1 MASAERRRS
10 LRGVRGFATVE
21 ALVALV
27 ILALVLA
34 MTAQSLLSTTALSIA
49 ASARAEAGAIAAQ
62 LLDRGFSAGCATALG
77 TEKATLATKIEKG
90 CGWPQLGDSGPLAF
104 CVVTT
109 AAALKRGLSST
120 PRPCSPLGS
129 TANPQHY
136 AAELFSTWEAGGTT
150 PTTGRQPLGI
160 EETAVV
166 SWTPGAGATGA
177 PPAASQVL
185 VTSRYEAT
193 PSGPVALHAPG
204 DGGIVV
210 EGLNPV
216 AYPKAGPPMPS
227 APEGANGKPAGVV
240 ALTPT
245 AGGATIV
252 RYADATGDVWFPFLP
267 PVIPGHPGGSYQLL
281 VNDARL
287 TQATVRAGQTTTVT
301 A

>member
-1 MASAERRRS
+1 MASDERRRS
-10 LRGVRGFATVE
+10 LRGERGFATVE

-34 MTAQSLLSTTALSIA
+34 MTAQSLLTSTALSIA
-49 ASARAEAGAIAAQ
+49 ATARAEAGTIAAQ

-77 TEKATLATKIEKG
+77 TEKTTLARKIETG
-90 CGWPQLGDSGPLAF
+90 CGWSPLGDSGPLAF
-104 CVVTT
+104 CV
-109 AAALKRGLSST
+109 APGSST
-120 PRPCSPLGS
+120 PRPCSALGS

-136 AAELFSTWEAGGTT
+136 AAEVFSTWEAGGAT

-166 SWTPGAGATGA
+166 SWTPGAGAIRT
-177 PPAASQVL
+177 PSAANQVL
-185 VTSRYEAT
+185 VASRYEAT
-193 PSGPVALHAPG
+193 PSGPIALHAPG

-216 AYPKAGPPMPS
+216 AYPKAGAPMPS
-227 APEGANGKPAGVV
+227 APEGANGQPAGFV

-267 PVIPGHPGGSYQLL
+267 AAITGHPESGSYQLM
-281 VNDARL
+281 VDGARL
-287 TQATVRAGQTTTVT
+287 IQATVEAGKTTTVP